1 MNVPDRSVS
10 LVSED
15 DIRTRVVAIWLFEHG
30 FSAESISVEFS
41 FELRL
46 GRNIYRVGENKPVKS
61 SLFRPRADVLVR
73 SCDGRNLLI
82 VEVKAPDEIL
92 DNDAKEQ
99 GISYARL
106 LRNGGIAPF
115 VVLTNG
121 HNTQIYDSI
130 SGELVSDAQVPTNHP
145 HVQNGFRVS
154 VDDIELRAEAL
165 ETFVSISSENLLEFC
180 RIQVDY
186 RMRLL
191 RSDDPFSG
199 KKYIP
204 ALYIER
210 EEVKKQLNQRL
221 DEEKRQ
227 VVVLFGAPQVGKT
240 NFVCH
245 AVEEKLEQG
254 ILCLFYPA
262 IGMQGSLLE
271 EIGEDFGWIV
281 RDSSAPYQ
289 IVNKLTRILRRTG
302 QRLII
307 FIDGWNEASQALAQA
322 IDHSSA
328 RLSCDEIQIVI
339 SLTNIAARRLLLDNV
354 GNPSYIAE
362 SASISSASVPLLE
375 ISPEKIAQRSSVI
388 EIKKYSPEEI
398 QKAYDIYSKV
408 YVVQIPDSHQKVNDP
423 FLLRIGME
431 LSKGRCLPE
440 ALDEPLLLGKSISL
454 KASRAV
460 DLDEDVVVLLLSE
473 LADAML
479 MDDTPVTQV
488 VARKRWGIPT
498 TAELPKGLFEAA
510 LIAKVYSDKNIPCF
524 DFYYGR
530 ERDFVIAAWVRNW
543 FQQSLDKFKT
553 FLSLLADSTCQS
565 VEVDALIWFLKQP
578 QSYTYLESTTQ
589 CFQLQKDPSVKRA
602 ILLSVRS
609 NPNCFT
615 NNQPHWIKDIIEQAA
630 KDSSMLVRVEA
641 AKLVAEFADAHLLVS
656 ILAVEQYLEDL
667 VVNLLEV
674 DEEYSLSPGNAGQ
687 IILDSLRTLHWDDS
701 SHEGSYITDILSDLM
716 QHHSLTVRVGA
727 SKALGYIEPKVFLQ
741 SLIHQVGLY
750 QLSNE
755 AAQEYID
762 GLYLALDTLDEI
774 YYGSMCPGYL
784 DILLDSPP
792 EEHISDYEAM
802 WKICM
807 PVINFYRKEKCG
819 KRLLE
824 FLNSIAPDQEVYD
837 KFSSENISSSSQT
850 FLDGNVVQ
858 LSLKLD
864 NLDLNEDD

>member
-1 MNVPDRSVS
+1 MNVPDRSAS
-10 LVSED
+10 LISED

-30 FSAESISVEFS
+30 FTAESISVEFS

-61 SLFRPRADVLVR
+61 SVFRPRADVLVR

-121 HNTQIYDSI
+121 HNTKIYDSI
-130 SGELVSDAQVPTNHP
+130 SGEFVSDAQVPTNHP

-165 ETFVSISSENLLEFC
+165 ETFVSISSENLLKFC
-180 RIQVDY
+180 RTQVDY

-204 ALYIER
+204 TLYIER
-210 EEVKKQLNQRL
+210 EEVKEQLNQRL
-221 DEEKRQ
+221 DKEKRQ

-281 RDSSAPYQ
+281 RDTSAPYQ

-322 IDHSSA
+322 IDNSSA

-339 SLTNIAARRLLLDNV
+339 SLTNIAARRLLLDKV

-362 SASISSASVPLLE
+362 SASMSSASVPLLE
-375 ISPEKIAQRSSVI
+375 ISPEKIDTHSSVI

-398 QKAYDIYSKV
+398 KRAYDIYSEV
-408 YVVQIPDSHQKVNDP
+408 YAVQISDLHRQVNDP

-431 LSKGRCLPE
+431 LSKGKYLPE
-440 ALDEPLLLGKSISL
+440 TLDEPLLLGESISL

-460 DLDEDVVVLLLSE
+460 DLEEERVVSLLSE
-473 LADAML
+473 LAGAML
-479 MDDTPVTQV
+479 MDDTPVSQV
-488 VARKRWGIPT
+488 IARKKWVIPT

-530 ERDFVIAAWVRNW
+530 ERDFVIAAWVRKW
-543 FQQSLDKFKT
+543 FQQSLDEFKT

-578 QSYTYLESTTQ
+578 QNYTYLESTVQ

-641 AKLVAEFADAHLLVS
+641 AKLVAEFAKDEDWLAS
-656 ILAVEQYLEDL
+656 ILGGEEDL
-667 VVNLLEV
+667 QDLVASLLEV

-687 IILDSLRTLHWDDS
+687 IILDSLRTLHWDAS
-701 SHEGSYITDILSDLM
+701 SDEDSYITDLLSHLM
-716 QHHSLTVRVGA
+716 RHHSSTVRVGA
-727 SKALGYIEPKVFLQ
+727 SKALGYIAPKVFLQ
-741 SLIHQVGLY
+741 SLINEVGLY

-774 YYGSMCPGYL
+774 YHGSMCPGYL
-784 DILLDSPP
+784 DNLLDSP

-802 WKICM
+802 RNICM

-819 KRLLE
+819 KSLLE
-824 FLNSIAPDQEVYD
+824 FLNSIAPDQ
-837 KFSSENISSSSQT
+837 
-850 FLDGNVVQ
+850 
-858 LSLKLD
+858 
-864 NLDLNEDD
+864 